1 MGEQKNLNI
10 INIFRVE
17 KKYEMPYIV
26 SRKLKSTLEVALKPD
41 INNKE
46 NGYMVRSL
54 YFDTIFDNDY
64 MDKEDGIEYRKKL
77 RLRTYDLDSNI
88 LKLELK
94 EKKGELQLKRSL
106 IISREIGERLINSDY
121 SALLEINSDFSREIY
136 YLMTTKL
143 YKPKCIVE
151 YSRQAFIVEE
161 NNTRITI
168 DSNIKATEADM
179 DIFSKNLQ
187 LCSISYKTILEVKYN
202 NFLLSYIK
210 DIVNLANSSEVSAS
224 KYCMARNIGYF
235 IGG

>member
-1 MGEQKNLNI
+1 MNI

-17 KKYEMPYIV
+17 KKYEMSYIV

-94 EKKGELQLKRSL
+94 EKKGEMQLKRSL

-143 YKPKCIVE
+143 Y
-151 YSRQAFIVEE
+151 
-161 NNTRITI
+161 T
-168 DSNIKATEADM
+168 
-179 DIFSKNLQ
+179 
-187 LCSISYKTILEVKYN
+187 
-202 NFLLSYIK
+202 
-210 DIVNLANSSEVSAS
+210 
-224 KYCMARNIGYF
+224 
-235 IGG
+235 

>member
-1 MGEQKNLNI
+1 MKELNV
-10 INIFRVE
+10 FRVE
-17 KKYEMPYIV
+17 KKYEIPYILAMQLKNTLE
-26 SRKLKSTLEVALKPD
+26 STLKSD
-41 INNKE
+41 INNKDS
-46 NGYMVRSL
+46 GYMVRSL

-64 MDKEDGIEYRKKL
+64 KDKEDGIEYRKKL

-106 IISREIGERLINSDY
+106 VISREMGKRLINCDY
-121 SALLEINSDFSREIY
+121 SVLLEIDSDFSREIY
-136 YLMTTKL
+136 YLMNTKL
-143 YKPKCIVE
+143 YKPKCIIE

-168 DSNIKATEADM
+168 DSNIKATEVNM

-187 LCSISYKTILEVKYN
+187 LCSVSHKTILEVKYN

-210 DIVNLANSSEVSAS
+210 DIVNGANTSEISAS

>member
-1 MGEQKNLNI
+1 M
-10 INIFRVE
+10 E

-94 EKKGELQLKRSL
+94 EKRGR
-106 IISREIGERLINSDY
+106 
-121 SALLEINSDFSREIY
+121 
-136 YLMTTKL
+136 
-143 YKPKCIVE
+143 
-151 YSRQAFIVEE
+151 
-161 NNTRITI
+161 
-168 DSNIKATEADM
+168 
-179 DIFSKNLQ
+179 
-187 LCSISYKTILEVKYN
+187 CS
-202 NFLLSYIK
+202 
-210 DIVNLANSSEVSAS
+210 
-224 KYCMARNIGYF
+224 
-235 IGG
+235 